1 SLDSPAEVIARIRY
15 RHRGVEA
22 VVEPMEDGM
31 VKVRFK
37 KREKSITPGQAVV
50 FYKGDE
56 VIGGGWIEKRLEV

>member
-1 SLDSPAEVIARIRY
+1 MEVIARIRY

-22 VVEPMEDGM
+22 VVESMEDGM
-31 VKVRFK
+31 VRVRFK

-56 VIGGGWIEKRLEV
+56 IIGGGWIERKLEIGG